1 MTFVDD
7 QNGLSLKNLLLVD
20 DDVQL
25 GSLMTQF
32 FNPTEFC
39 VTVATTGEEG
49 IAILT
54 EGQFS
59 IIILDVMLPGIDGFE
74 ALRKIRAISDVPVL
88 MLTTRGSTTDRVN
101 GLESGADDY
110 LPKPFQPEELQA
122 RVRTIV
128 RRSQPRNGRMKF
140 VSIGDLELDEQGR
153 KVKCSGEEIEL
164 TGAEFVLLQLLVSK
178 AGSVQPRE
186 ALIQRV
192 FERQPT
198 LFDRSIDSLIS
209 NLRRK
214 LGPAPD
220 GHDRIRS
227 IRGLGYAYA
236 IDSIKEEKR

>member
-7 QNGLSLKNLLLVD
+7 QNGLRLKNLLLVD
-20 DDVQL
+20 DDVEL

-49 IAILT
+49 ISLLT

-74 ALRKIRAISDVPVL
+74 ALRKIRAISDIPVL
-88 MLTTRGSTTDRVN
+88 MLTTRGSITDRVT

-128 RRSQPRNGRMKF
+128 RRSQPRNGRMAF

-164 TGAEFVLLQLLVSK
+164 TGAEFVLLQLLISR
-178 AGSVQPRE
+178 AGYIQPRE
-186 ALIQRV
+186 ALIQKV

-198 LFDRSIDSLIS
+198 LFDRSIDSLVS

-227 IRGLGYAYA
+227 VRGVGYAYA
-236 IDSIKEEKR
+236 IDRIKEEKP